1 MRITDSS
8 GGDLRA
14 NNDTIAGAG
23 VAQLVA
29 AGAETTTFASQVRY
43 IIVTYASGAC
53 WIAKDA
59 TEAAATAGGAVDDR
73 IYIPSGATGLVF
85 PWSGTDVAFVNAV
98 GGETP
103 SIYVA
108 GWY

>member
-1 MRITDSS
+1 MRITDSR

-14 NNDTIAGAG
+14 NNDTIAVANT
-23 VAQLVA
+23 AQLVA

-53 WIAKDA
+53 WIAKNA
-59 TEAAATAGGAVDDR
+59 TEAAATAGGAIDDR

-85 PWSGTDVAFVNAV
+85 PWSGTDVAFLNATA
-98 GGETP
+98 GETP
-103 SIYVA
+103 SIYLA
-108 GWY
+108 AWY